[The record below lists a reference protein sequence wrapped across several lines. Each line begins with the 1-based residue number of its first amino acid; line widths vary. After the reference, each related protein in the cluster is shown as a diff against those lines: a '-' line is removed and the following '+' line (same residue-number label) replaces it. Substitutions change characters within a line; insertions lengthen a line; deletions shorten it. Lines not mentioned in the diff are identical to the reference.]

1 MQTLVDNL
9 SRMRPCAEGAAV
21 RSADDGAAPVLFG
34 HFSVFDAWYEVN
46 SSWEGNFVE
55 RIAPGAFARS
65 IKERGQTIKAQF
77 DHGHDPWIG
86 NAVLG
91 PFNELREDKTGGYY
105 EIGLIDT
112 DYNRDRVIPQAEA
125 GLLGASFRF
134 SVRDEQW
141 NDKPTRSAHNP
152 QGIPER
158 TITDCDLY
166 ELGPVVFPA
175 SQSATAGLRSTTDE
189 FIERFFQDPLF
200 VARFTERAG
209 VTVVEKMLSSLPAD
223 GRSDMPVRAADGPS
237 DSAPPSGRDPR
248 AALTLV
254 AAHRASRPTPKEN
267 A

>member
-9 SRMRPCAEGAAV
+9 SRMRPSSEGATV
-21 RSADDGAAPVLFG
+21 RAKSDGSPPVLFG

-65 IKERGQTIKAQF
+65 IKERGATIKAQF

-86 NAVLG
+86 NSVLG

-141 NDKPTRSAHNP
+141 KDKPSRSSHNP
-152 QGIPER
+152 DGIPER
-158 TITDCDLY
+158 TITDVDLF

-175 SQSATAGLRSTTDE
+175 SQAATAGLRSTTDE

-223 GRSDMPVRAADGPS
+223 GRSVLPVQAADGPS
-237 DSAPPSGRDPR
+237 VPAPTDGRDPR
-248 AALTLV
+248 ALLALT
-254 AAHRASRPTPKEN
+254 AALRAASPRKMKP
-267 A
+267 